1 MPRSTLGTAASA
13 ARTELTLANLTRASN
28 RARQEIDC
36 LTGVPLQINAE
47 EPRITQP
54 GLRPAPKALMRE
66 PFLPPVGRWERMR
79 EPRGEKQEGRKQGK
93 QEETFRRVPTFYLF
107 PAFLLSCL
115 ESLEPITCFPGA
127 LGMSQHDA
135 KIGCSGPI
143 PGEFARRAH
152 T

>member
-28 RARQEIDC
+28 RVRQEIDC
-36 LTGVPLQINAE
+36 LTGVFLQINAE

-54 GLRPAPKALMRE
+54 GLRPAPKTLMRE

-107 PAFLLSCL
+107 PA
-115 ESLEPITCFPGA
+115 
-127 LGMSQHDA
+127 
-135 KIGCSGPI
+135 
-143 PGEFARRAH
+143 
-152 T
+152 